1 VERVLPTFLITEGVE
16 VTVVLIVLAK
26 PLIYDTVPVA
36 ANERFFLAPF
46 TNVETE
52 VDVALRALENVKLE
66 RTVEVDVALPD
77 TSLPTRLTKV
87 DTLPIEAFTDRLAL
101 LTNVVVA
108 VDVASKAW

>member
-1 VERVLPTFLITEGVE
+1 MTTEGVE
-16 VTVVLIVLAK
+16 VTVALTVLAER
-26 PLIYDTVPVA
+26 LTYDTVPVA
-36 ANERFFLAPF
+36 ANERFFLTPF

-66 RTVEVDVALPD
+66 RTVEVDVTPPD

-87 DTLPIEAFTDRLAL
+87 DALPIEAFTDRLAL

-108 VDVASKAW
+108 VDVASRA